1 MNDVILSNY
10 QPDWPLH
17 FRRIEAALRAGVDLP
32 FIHLE
37 HIGSTSVPGLCAKPV
52 IDILL
57 GARSLNE
64 IAFRAAQFANLGFR
78 YRPEFESVIPERRY
92 FVRDEITA
100 VGSTSPRV
108 HLHGVVYEGALWQR
122 HLAFRDALRADP
134 ALAQRY
140 AELKRNLAA
149 QYLHDKSAYTDAK
162 APFIQQVLAALGH
175 GSS

>member
-1 MNDVILSNY
+1 MNDVTLSNY
-10 QPDWPLH
+10 QSDWPLH
-17 FRRIEAALRAGVDLP
+17 FERIEAALRARVDLP
-32 FIHLE
+32 FVQLE

-52 IDILL
+52 IDVLL

-108 HLHGVVYEGALWQR
+108 HLHGVVYDGTFWQR
-122 HLAFRDALRADP
+122 HLAFRDALRADA

-140 AELKRNLAA
+140 AELKRNLATQFA
-149 QYLHDKSAYTDAK
+149 HDKSAYTDAK
-162 APFIQQVLAALGH
+162 APFIQQVLVALGH